1 MGKYMQKAKITG
13 DVAVMEV
20 SQTSLGVRTR
30 AKTLALQRLQR
41 TTAPP
46 STTTPPPNP
55 ESSYLQLRSRRLEK
69 PPLLNDAKK
78 NHQQEST
85 QKESCR
91 QNLNPSFDCNSN
103 RRASSKLRLSSV
115 NSGSVG
121 SVSVCSSNKEAE
133 LSGNDTTLPSKV
145 HETEENNDLG
155 IEPSF
160 GENNLDFEGR
170 ERSTRESTPCSLIR
184 DSDTIGTPG
193 STTRPISSTAVNR
206 SIQNAMQRSIPM
218 THEMEEFFTFAE
230 QHQRRLFSEK
240 YNFDVVN
247 DLPLPGR
254 YEWVRVDL

>member
-13 DVAVMEV
+13 EVAVMEV

-41 TTAPP
+41 TTAQPP
-46 STTTPPPNP
+46 TTTPPNP
-55 ESSYLQLRSRRLEK
+55 ESSYLQLRSRRLQK
-69 PPLLNDAKK
+69 PPLLNHTKK
-78 NHQQEST
+78 NHQQESR
-85 QKESCR
+85 QKECCR
-91 QNLNPSFDCNSN
+91 QNLNPDLDCNSN
-103 RRASSKLRLSSV
+103 LRLSSV
-115 NSGSVG
+115 KSASVG
-121 SVSVCSSNKEAE
+121 SINSSNKEE
-133 LSGNDTTLPSKV
+133 GLSGNNRTLRFKV
-145 HETEENNDLG
+145 HETEECKDLG
-155 IEPSF
+155 IEASF

-193 STTRPISSTAVNR
+193 STMRLISSTAVSR
-206 SIQNAMQRSIPM
+206 RIQNVMQRNFP
-218 THEMEEFFTFAE
+218 TAHEMEEFFTCAE
-230 QHQRRLFSEK
+230 QHEQRLFIEK

>member
-1 MGKYMQKAKITG
+1 MGKYMRKAKIP
-13 DVAVMEV
+13 DDFAVMEV

-30 AKTLALQRLQR
+30 AKTLALQRLQ
-41 TTAPP
+41 
-46 STTTPPPNP
+46 TTPSNIHPNP
-55 ESSYLQLRSRRLEK
+55 GSSYLQLRSRRLEK
-69 PPLLNDAKK
+69 PPLLNDTKK
-78 NHQQEST
+78 NQQQQST
-85 QKESCR
+85 QKDSRR
-91 QNLNPSFDCNSN
+91 QSPNPNLDCNSKP
-103 RRASSKLRLSSV
+103 RASSR

-121 SVSVCSSNKEAE
+121 SVSISFSKKEE
-133 LSGNDTTLPSKV
+133 GFYGNTTTATSKE
-145 HETEENNDLG
+145 HETEDNNYLG
-155 IEPSF
+155 VEASF

-206 SIQNAMQRSIPM
+206 RIQNVMQRNVPT
-218 THEMEEFFTFAE
+218 THEMDDFFAFAE
-230 QHQRRLFSEK
+230 QQQRSLFIEK